1 MMKNIAMGQY
11 YSANSLLHAL
21 DPRTKLISS
30 FAFIIIVFFADNLP
44 TYIMS
49 IGFCLAIAIISKIP
63 LKQLIKSLRPLIFI
77 VAFTSFFNI
86 FWTKGEILLTPE
98 NFFIKIYLE
107 GLIAA
112 LYMVIRLISLVMG
125 TLILISYTTT
135 PIALTHGIESLL
147 LPLAKLKVPVHDFAM
162 MMSIALRFIPTL
174 MEETDKII
182 NAQKARGT
190 DFETGGLIKKAK
202 AFIPIMIPL
211 FVSAF
216 RRADE
221 LATAME
227 CRCYNSGAGRTRMN
241 VLSFRA
247 KDILFMLAVIFYAA
261 AFILLT
267 SRVNI
272 VPFGNVLP
280 EILL

>member
-11 YSANSLLHAL
+11 YSSNSLLHAL
-21 DPRTKLISS
+21 DPRTKLVSS
-30 FAFIIIVFFADNLP
+30 FLFIIIVFFADNLP

-49 IGFCLAIAIISKIP
+49 IGFCLVMAIISKIP
-63 LKQLIKSLRPLIFI
+63 IRQLIKSLRPLIFI

-98 NFFIKIYLE
+98 SFFVKIYLE
-107 GLIAA
+107 GIIAA
-112 LYMVIRLISLVMG
+112 LYMVVRLISLVMG

-135 PIALTHGIESLL
+135 PISLTHGIESLL
-147 LPLAKLKVPVHDFAM
+147 SPLAKLKVPVHDFAM

-227 CRCYNSGAGRTRMN
+227 CRCYNSGSGRTRMN
-241 VLSFRA
+241 VLRLRA
-247 KDILFMLAVIFYAA
+247 RDVLFLLAVTLYAA
-261 AFILLT
+261 VFILLT
-267 SRVNI
+267 SKLGALPFENI
-272 VPFGNVLP
+272 LP

>member
-11 YSANSLLHAL
+11 YGTNSLLHAL

-30 FAFIIIVFFADNLP
+30 FLFIIVVFFADNLP
-44 TYIMS
+44 TYVLS
-49 IGFCLAIAIISKIP
+49 IGFCLVLAVMSKIP
-63 LKQLIKSLRPLIFI
+63 LRQLLKSLRPLVFI
-77 VAFTSFFNI
+77 VIFTSFFNI
-86 FWTKGEILLTPE
+86 FWTKGTVLLTPE
-98 NFFIKIYLE
+98 GFFIKIYLE
-107 GLIAA
+107 GLVAA
-112 LYMVIRLISLVMG
+112 LYMIIRLISLVMG
-125 TLILISYTTT
+125 TLVLISYTTT

-147 LPLAKLKVPVHDFAM
+147 SPLAKLKVPVHDFAM

-190 DFETGGLIKKAK
+190 DFESGGLIKKAK
-202 AFIPIMIPL
+202 AFVPIMIPL

-227 CRCYNSGAGRTRMN
+227 CRCYNSNAGRTRMN
-241 VLSFRA
+241 VLKFNTRDA
-247 KDILFMLAVIFYAA
+247 LFLLAVCAYAA
-261 AFILLT
+261 LLIMTT
-267 SRVNI
+267 SGVGV
-272 VPFGNVLP
+272 VPFGKILP

>member
-11 YSANSLLHAL
+11 YSANSLLHVL
-21 DPRTKLISS
+21 DPRAKLVSS
-30 FAFIIIVFFADNLP
+30 FIFIIIVFFADNLP
-44 TYIMS
+44 TYILS
-49 IGFCLAIAIISKIP
+49 VGFCFAMASLSKIP
-63 LKQLIKSLRPLIFI
+63 LRQLLKSLKPLIFI

-86 FWTKGEILLTPE
+86 FWTKGDILLTPE
-98 NFFIKIYLE
+98 GFFIKIYLE
-107 GLIAA
+107 GLISA
-112 LYMVIRLISLVMG
+112 LYMVFRLVSLVMS
-125 TLILISYTTT
+125 TLVLISYTTT

-147 LPLAKLKVPVHDFAM
+147 APLAKLKVPVHDFAM

-190 DFETGGLIKKAK
+190 DFESGGLIKKAK

-227 CRCYNSGAGRTRMN
+227 CRCYNSNGGRTRMN
-241 VLSFRA
+241 VLRFKTR
-247 KDILFMLAVIFYAA
+247 DILFILAVIVFAV

-267 SRVNI
+267 SMANI
-272 VPFGNVLP
+272 VPFGSLLP
-280 EILL
+280 EVLL

>member
-11 YSANSLLHAL
+11 YATNSLLHAL

-30 FAFIIIVFFADNLP
+30 FLFIIIVFFADNLP
-44 TYIMS
+44 TYILS
-49 IGFCLAIAIISKIP
+49 IGFCFIVAAVSKIP
-63 LKQLIKSLRPLIFI
+63 LRQLLKSLRPLIFI
-77 VAFTSFFNI
+77 VIFTSFFNI

-98 NFFIKIYLE
+98 NFFIKVYLE
-107 GLIAA
+107 GLVAA
-112 LYMVIRLISLVMG
+112 LYMVFRLVSLVMG
-125 TLILISYTTT
+125 TLVLISYTTT

-147 LPLAKLKVPVHDFAM
+147 SPLAKLKVPVHDFAM

-227 CRCYNSGAGRTRMN
+227 CRCYNSEAGRTRMN
-241 VLSFRA
+241 ELKFKAR
-247 KDILFMLAVIFYAA
+247 DFMFLIAVIVYAA
-261 AFILLT
+261 VFILMT
-267 SRVNI
+267 EKAQI
-272 VPFGNVLP
+272 VPFGKILP

>member
-11 YSANSLLHAL
+11 YNTRSLLHAL
-21 DPRTKLISS
+21 DPRTKLLSS
-30 FAFIIIVFFADNLP
+30 LVFIVIVFFADNLP
-44 TYIMS
+44 TYLLS
-49 IGFCLAIAIISKIP
+49 IGFCLAVSVTSKIP
-63 LKQLIKSLRPLIFI
+63 IRQLLKSLKPLVFI
-77 VAFTSFFNI
+77 VVFTSFFNI

-98 NFFIKIYLE
+98 DFFIKIYLE

-112 LYMVIRLISLVMG
+112 LYMVIRLTSLVMG
-125 TLILISYTTT
+125 TLVLISYTTT

-147 LPLAKLKVPVHDFAM
+147 APLAKLKVPVHDFAM

-174 MEETDKII
+174 MEETEKII

-227 CRCYNSGAGRTRMN
+227 CRCYSSDGTRTRMN
-241 VLSFRA
+241 VLRFRA
-247 KDILFMLAVIFYAA
+247 RDILFLIAVIVYAA
-261 AFILLT
+261 VFILLT
-267 SRVNI
+267 GRVGLI
-272 VPFGNVLP
+272 PFDKFLP
-280 EILL
+280 EVLL

>member
-1 MMKNIAMGQY
+1 MMKNIALGQY

-21 DPRTKLISS
+21 DPRTKLVSG
-30 FAFIIIVFFADNLP
+30 FVFIIIVFFADNLP
-44 TYIMS
+44 TYILS
-49 IGFCLAIAIISKIP
+49 IGFCLALAALSKIP
-63 LKQLIKSLRPLIFI
+63 LRQLLKSLRPLIFI

-112 LYMVIRLISLVMG
+112 LYMVLRLVSLVMG
-125 TLILISYTTT
+125 TLVLISYTTT

-147 LPLAKLKVPVHDFAM
+147 SPLAKLKVPVHDFAM

-227 CRCYNSGAGRTRMN
+227 CRCYNSDVGRTRMN
-241 VLSFRA
+241 VLKFRK
-247 KDILFMLAVIFYAA
+247 KDILFFASVLIYAT

-267 SRVNI
+267 SGVGL
-272 VPFGNVLP
+272 VPFGDFLP